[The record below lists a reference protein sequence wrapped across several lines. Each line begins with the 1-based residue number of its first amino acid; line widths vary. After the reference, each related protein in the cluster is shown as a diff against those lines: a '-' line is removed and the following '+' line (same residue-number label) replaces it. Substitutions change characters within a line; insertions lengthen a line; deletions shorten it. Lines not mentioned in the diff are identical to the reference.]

1 MVALIDVIARCS
13 KTVNIEKVL
22 GALSCYL
29 KRRECS

>member
-13 KTVNIEKVL
+13 RTVDIKVVL

-29 KRRECS
+29 KRREC